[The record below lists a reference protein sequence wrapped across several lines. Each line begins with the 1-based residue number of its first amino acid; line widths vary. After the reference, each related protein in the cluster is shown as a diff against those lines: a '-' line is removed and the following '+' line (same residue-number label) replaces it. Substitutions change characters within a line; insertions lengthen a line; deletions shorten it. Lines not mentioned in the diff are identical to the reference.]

1 MGGNGSMNV
10 LDAIVARKSVREYST
25 RRIEDEKLTA
35 VMNAARLAP
44 SASNRQ
50 EWRFVIVRD
59 LKTRKRIAEAAD
71 GQTFVEEAS
80 AVIVACAD
88 TDGHVMPCG
97 QLAYPIDVS
106 IALTH
111 IMLAA
116 VELDLGTCWI
126 GAFDEK
132 KVKEILGVPERIRVV
147 GVMPIG
153 YPVDPSPVEK
163 ERLAL
168 DTIVR
173 HEHW

>member
-1 MGGNGSMNV
+1 
-10 LDAIVARKSVREYST
+10 
-25 RRIEDEKLTA
+25 
-35 VMNAARLAP
+35 
-44 SASNRQ
+44 
-50 EWRFVIVRD
+50 
-59 LKTRKRIAEAAD
+59 
-71 GQTFVEEAS
+71 
-80 AVIVACAD
+80 
-88 TDGHVMPCG
+88 
-97 QLAYPIDVS
+97 
-106 IALTH
+106 
-111 IMLAA
+111 MLAA

-132 KVKEILGVPERIRVV
+132 KIKEILGVPERIRVV